1 MATASLLQ
9 TFPISLTSMPPM
21 DRRPE
26 PVRRRPGPVQGYAL
40 STLGHAIEYLID
52 SRIREGG
59 TTDAENEA
67 IRLMMACSRAVFDEC
82 ALHKPLRRRVGQK
95 VGQWLS
101 QRLRQSE
108 A

>member
-9 TFPISLTSMPPM
+9 TFPMSLTSMPPM

-26 PVRRRPGPVQGYAL
+26 PIRRQPAPMQGYAL
-40 STLGHAIEYLID
+40 SALAHAIEYLID
-52 SRIREGG
+52 SRLPEGG
-59 TTDAENEA
+59 TSADENEA
-67 IRLMMACSRAVFDEC
+67 IRMMMACSRAVFDEC
-82 ALHKPLRRRVGQK
+82 ALHRPISQR

-101 QRLRQSE
+101 KKLKVSE

>member
-9 TFPISLTSMPPM
+9 SFPVSLTAMPPM

-26 PVRRRPGPVQGYAL
+26 PIRRRPAPVQGYAL
-40 STLGHAIEYLID
+40 STLAHAIEYLVD

-59 TTDAENEA
+59 TTADENEA
-67 IRLMMACSRAVFDEC
+67 IRLMMACSRAVFEEC
-82 ALHKPLRRRVGQK
+82 ALHKPLTQRVGQ
-95 VGQWLS
+95 WIS
-101 QRLRQSE
+101 QKLKPSE

>member
-9 TFPISLTSMPPM
+9 TLPISMTSMPPM

-26 PVRRRPGPVQGYAL
+26 PIRRRPAPVQGYAL
-40 STLGHAIEYLID
+40 STLAHAIEYLID

-59 TTDAENEA
+59 TTDSENEA
-67 IRLMMACSRAVFDEC
+67 IRMMMACSRAVFDEC
-82 ALHKPLRRRVGQK
+82 ALHKPISQR

-101 QRLRQSE
+101 QRLRHSE

>member
-9 TFPISLTSMPPM
+9 CFPMSLTAMPPM

-26 PVRRRPGPVQGYAL
+26 PIRRRPAPFQGHAL
-40 STLGHAIEYLID
+40 SALAHAIEYLID
-52 SRIREGG
+52 SRLPEGG
-59 TTDAENEA
+59 TTADDNEA

-82 ALHKPLRRRVGQK
+82 ALHKTI
-95 VGQWLS
+95 S
-101 QRLRQSE
+101 QRLGQWISQKLKVSE

>member
-9 TFPISLTSMPPM
+9 TLPISMTSMPPM

-26 PVRRRPGPVQGYAL
+26 PVRRRPAPVQGYAL
-40 STLGHAIEYLID
+40 STLAHAIEYLID
-52 SRIREGG
+52 SRLREGG
-59 TTDAENEA
+59 TTDGENDA

-82 ALHKPLRRRVGQK
+82 ALHKPMTQR

-101 QRLRQSE
+101 QRLRQTE

>member
-9 TFPISLTSMPPM
+9 SFPISLTATPPM

-26 PVRRRPGPVQGYAL
+26 PIRRRPAPVQGHAL
-40 STLGHAIEYLID
+40 SALAHAIEYLID
-52 SRIREGG
+52 SRLPVGG
-59 TTDAENEA
+59 TTADENEA

-82 ALHKPLRRRVGQK
+82 ALHKPI
-95 VGQWLS
+95 S
-101 QRLRQSE
+101 QRLGQWISQKLKASE

>member
-1 MATASLLQ
+1 MATASFLQ
-9 TFPISLTSMPPM
+9 TLPISMTSMPPM

-26 PVRRRPGPVQGYAL
+26 PKRRRPAPVQGHAL
-40 STLGHAIEYLID
+40 STLAHAIEYLID

-59 TTDAENEA
+59 TSDDENQA

-82 ALHKPLRRRVGQK
+82 SVHKPMTQR

-101 QRLRQSE
+101 HRLRHSE

>member
-9 TFPISLTSMPPM
+9 SFPMSLTAMPPM

-26 PVRRRPGPVQGYAL
+26 PIRRRPAPVQGYAL
-40 STLGHAIEYLID
+40 STLAHAIEYLID

-59 TTDAENEA
+59 TTADENEA

-82 ALHKPLRRRVGQK
+82 ALHKPI
-95 VGQWLS
+95 S
-101 QRLRQSE
+101 QRVSQWISQRIKTSE